1 MKDNY
6 QNGTAKIKL
15 MSRME
20 SSKKFLIVV
29 KKFQVNYTF
38 QYKLDIYAWQLHSS
52 TVLDSFG
59 KKAQSALYNDLKN
72 IFKND

>member
-15 MSRME
+15 MSGME

-52 TVLDSFG
+52 TVLGLFG
-59 KKAQSALYNDLKN
+59 KKRKAHS
-72 IFKND
+72 ITI

>member
-1 MKDNY
+1 
-6 QNGTAKIKL
+6 
-15 MSRME
+15 MSGME

-59 KKAQSALYNDLKN
+59 KKAQNTLYNDLKN